1 MRTSKKNAIII
12 AGIMIVAGLVISVGA
27 MAVRGFDFTTINTVS
42 FVTNT
47 YTIDE
52 EFSNI
57 SINGDECDVRLL
69 PSEDES
75 CKVVCYEND
84 KVYHSVEVK
93 DDTLTIER
101 HDNRKWYE
109 YIGVYWRNMEIKVYL
124 PEKEY
129 TSLYAKNQ
137 SGDIVIPENFSFDS
151 ADVQSTSGGI
161 NFTASVKG
169 ELSTKTT
176 SGELY
181 VGKTTPSKLNAQSKS
196 GELAIEDVTVQETI
210 TFNATSGDVELSGI
224 KCKSITG
231 GTTSGGVDF
240 SDVITSENISIE
252 CSSGDVELYKCDADS
267 LWLQTKSGNVSG
279 TFLTEKIFLTDTSSG
294 DIDVPHSASG
304 GKCEITTT
312 SGDIECDIG

>member
-1 MRTSKKNAIII
+1 MRTSKKNVIII
-12 AGIMIVAGLVISVGA
+12 AGIMIVAGLIISVGA
-27 MAVRGFDFTTINTVS
+27 MAVRGFDFTTMNTVS
-42 FVTNT
+42 FETNT

-57 SINGDECDVRLL
+57 SINGEECDVILL

-109 YIGVYWRNMEIKVYL
+109 YIGVYWGNMEIEVYL

-129 TSLYAKNQ
+129 KSLYAKNQ
-137 SGDIVIPENFSFDS
+137 SGDIVIPEHFSFDS
-151 ADVQSTSGGI
+151 VDIQTTSGCI
-161 NFTASVKG
+161 NFTALVKG
-169 ELSTKTT
+169 ELFTKTT
-176 SGELY
+176 SGDAY
-181 VGKTTPSKLNAQSKS
+181 IGKTTPSKLSAQSKS
-196 GELAIEDVTVQETI
+196 GELTMEDVTVQETI
-210 TFNATSGDVELSGI
+210 TFSATSGDVELSGI
-224 KCKSITG
+224 KGQSITG
-231 GTTSGGVDF
+231 ETKSGVVDF
-240 SDVITSENISIE
+240 SDVITSDNIRIE
-252 CSSGDVELYKCDADS
+252 SSSGDVELYKCDAAS
-267 LWLQTKSGNVSG
+267 LWLQTRSGNVTG

-294 DIDVPHSASG
+294 DIEVPHSASG

-312 SGDIECDIG
+312 SGDIECDIE

>member
-1 MRTSKKNAIII
+1 MRTTIKKAIMV
-12 AGIMIVAGLVISVGA
+12 AGIMIVVGLVLSVGA
-27 MAVRGFDFTTINTVS
+27 MAVKDFKFTEMNTVS
-42 FVTNT
+42 FVTNA

-52 EFSNI
+52 EFLNI
-57 SINGDECDVRLL
+57 SINGEECDVMLL

-109 YIGVYWRNMEIKVYL
+109 HIGVYWENMKITVYL

-129 TSLYAKNQ
+129 KSLYAKNQ
-137 SGDIVIPENFSFDS
+137 SGDITIPEQFSFDS
-151 ADVQSTSGGI
+151 ADVQTTSGDI
-161 NFTASVKG
+161 NFTALVKG

-176 SGELY
+176 SGDVY
-181 VGKTTPSKLNAQSKS
+181 VGETTPSKLSVQSKS
-196 GELAIEDVTVQETI
+196 GELTIKDVTVQDNI
-210 TFNATSGDVELSGI
+210 TFSATSGDVELSGI

-231 GTTSGGVDF
+231 STTSGVVDC
-240 SDVITSENISIE
+240 SDVITSENIRIE
-252 CSSGDVELYKCDADS
+252 CSSGDVSLYKCDAAS
-267 LWLQTKSGNVSG
+267 LWLQTSSGNVSG

-304 GKCEITTT
+304 GKCEVTTT
-312 SGDIECDIG
+312 SGDIECDIE